1 MAALEL
7 SRTSPPQPETGVLRI
22 ARRGPPP
29 PPPLSPSA
37 TMVTNARLRH
47 TRARPSLLGAAL
59 IVAVA
64 VLAHVAVM
72 AAGASPTN
80 AAVAASGTSKPAPT
94 ANTFVD
100 SSGQP
105 FANCMSTNPNTAYCP
120 HNAGNSEQ
128 PEAAKAYN
136 TTSML
141 RMTWNSKWP
150 SFATTGAVDLYLC
163 PTDGTKCIPMATA
176 VSVSVEIVDALI
188 DPAKVK
194 PGRYTYVV
202 VPLNNKPED
211 TSFGER
217 GVELVIQAGPTTSTT
232 SSASS
237 SASPTATSSV
247 GPVPIPTASVLAKS
261 DGNEDNG
268 GLTKLQLALIIAAAA
283 AALIGLALLL
293 IARRRRHQKR
303 RLKAGAVAG
312 TSGSAKSAGGTA
324 VVAVPAGGAAAAP
337 YDVLR
342 ETASAEKVGTGGTVP
357 RMTAETPVATAAVP
371 GAASAAAITPATPD
385 GLTALNGSSVNLT
398 PPGAISNADAI
409 LIANSFKLA
418 LKKSIDDDDDDEDIH
433 TMINNLG
440 MRPVPSGDP
449 NEPFMFMT
457 TSVPPTAVASGAAA
471 AAGLIPPPPPPPS
484 SSATAPPAARP
495 SFSSSMVTSAA
506 AVAGAP
512 PAITTTPPTTTRHG
526 SLPRQGSLLSDAGTP
541 IAAAS
546 PHMRLGVARTSDL
559 GASTGTI
566 DSLLAAS
573 TIAAAAPT
581 AAAAGARAS
590 PSPSSLASPPSA
602 AHDRIVVERVS
613 MDHRDREQLL
623 LNRHAAVKLVK
634 SNPCLVVGPI
644 AGSNSGGAGSDLEN
658 NAGGGGAISEAA
670 TPMTRTPSTR
680 SDAALVEDAAGGG
693 ATPPSGPSRA

>member
-1 MAALEL
+1 
-7 SRTSPPQPETGVLRI
+7 
-22 ARRGPPP
+22 
-29 PPPLSPSA
+29 
-37 TMVTNARLRH
+37 MVAQVRPRH
-47 TRARPSLLGAAL
+47 TRARTSLLGVAL

-64 VLAHVAVM
+64 VLAHVAVF

-80 AAVAASGTSKPAPT
+80 AAVAASGTSKPEPT
-94 ANTFVD
+94 ANSFVD
-100 SSGQP
+100 SNGQP
-105 FANCMSTNPNTAYCP
+105 FARCMSTNPNTAYCP

-136 TTSML
+136 TTNML

-163 PTDGTKCIPMATA
+163 PTDGTKCIPMAMA
-176 VSVSVEIVDALI
+176 ASVSVEIVDALI

-232 SSASS
+232 SSTSS
-237 SASPTATSSV
+237 TASPTATSSV

-268 GLTKLQLALIIAAAA
+268 GLTTLQLALIIAAAA

-293 IARRRRHQKR
+293 IARRRRHQR
-303 RLKAGAVAG
+303 RLKASAVAG
-312 TSGSAKSAGGTA
+312 TSGSAKSTGGTA
-324 VVAVPAGGAAAAP
+324 VVAVPAGAAAAAP

-357 RMTAETPVATAAVP
+357 RTAAETPVATAAVP

-385 GLTALNGSSVNLT
+385 GLTALNGSAVNLT

-484 SSATAPPAARP
+484 SSAGAAPPAARP
-495 SFSSSMVTSAA
+495 SFSSSMATSAA
-506 AVAGAP
+506 AVTGAP
-512 PAITTTPPTTTRHG
+512 PAITTTPPTATRHG
-526 SLPRQGSLLSDAGTP
+526 SLPRQGSLLSDAGAP

-581 AAAAGARAS
+581 AAAGARAS

-644 AGSNSGGAGSDLEN
+644 AGSSSGGAGSDREN
-658 NAGGGGAISEAA
+658 NGGGAISEAA

-680 SDAALVEDAAGGG
+680 SDAALVEDAAGG

>member
-1 MAALEL
+1 MAALDL
-7 SRTSPPQPETGVLRI
+7 CRASLPPPETAVLRI

-29 PPPLSPSA
+29 PPPLSPSTTIAA
-37 TMVTNARLRH
+37 TMRPRH

-72 AAGASPTN
+72 TAKASPT
-80 AAVAASGTSKPAPT
+80 VSASGTSKPAPT

-100 SSGQP
+100 SNGQP

-128 PEAAKAYN
+128 PEAAKTYN

-176 VSVSVEIVDALI
+176 MSVSVEIVDALI

-194 PGRYTYVV
+194 PGRYTYVA

-217 GVELVIQAGPTTSTT
+217 GVELAIQAGPTSSTT
-232 SSASS
+232 SSTSS
-237 SASPTATSSV
+237 TASPTATSSV

-268 GLTKLQLALIIAAAA
+268 GLTTLQLALIIAAAA

-303 RLKAGAVAG
+303 RLKSGAVVG

-324 VVAVPAGGAAAAP
+324 VVAVPAGAAAAAP

-342 ETASAEKVGTGGTVP
+342 ETASAEKVGTGGTAP
-357 RMTAETPVATAAVP
+357 RTTAETPVATAAVP

-385 GLTALNGSSVNLT
+385 GLTALNGSAVNLT

-457 TSVPPTAVASGAAA
+457 TSVPPTAVASGAAV

-484 SSATAPPAARP
+484 SSA
-495 SFSSSMVTSAA
+495 
-506 AVAGAP
+506 GA
-512 PAITTTPPTTTRHG
+512 TRHG
-526 SLPRQGSLLSDAGTP
+526 SLPRQGSLLSDAGAP

-573 TIAAAAPT
+573 AIAAAAPS

-602 AHDRIVVERVS
+602 VHDRIVVERVS

-644 AGSNSGGAGSDLEN
+644 AGSSSGGAGSDRDGGN
-658 NAGGGGAISEAA
+658 GGGGAVSEAA

-693 ATPPSGPSRA
+693 GATPPPGPSRA

>member
-7 SRTSPPQPETGVLRI
+7 SRASLPPPETALRI
-22 ARRGPPP
+22 ARRGLPPP
-29 PPPLSPSA
+29 SPLSPSTTTIMA
-37 TMVTNARLRH
+37 AHMRPRH
-47 TRARPSLLGAAL
+47 TRALPSLLGAAL

-64 VLAHVAVM
+64 VLAHVAVF
-72 AAGASPTN
+72 AAGATSTN
-80 AAVAASGTSKPAPT
+80 AAVAASGTSKPAPSSS
-94 ANTFVD
+94 FVD
-100 SSGQP
+100 SNGQP
-105 FANCMSTNPNTAYCP
+105 FAACMSSNPNTAYCP

-128 PEAAKAYN
+128 PEAAKTYN

-163 PTDGTKCIPMATA
+163 PTDGTKCIPMDTA

-217 GVELVIQAGPTTSTT
+217 GVELVIQAGPSTSTT

-237 SASPTATSSV
+237 TASPTATSSV

-268 GLTKLQLALIIAAAA
+268 GLTTLQLALIIAAAA

-293 IARRRRHQKR
+293 IARRRRHQR

-312 TSGSAKSAGGTA
+312 TSGSAKSAGGIA
-324 VVAVPAGGAAAAP
+324 VVAVPAGAAAAAP

-357 RMTAETPVATAAVP
+357 RTAAETPVATAAVP

-385 GLTALNGSSVNLT
+385 GLTALNGSAVNLT

-484 SSATAPPAARP
+484 SSTGAAPPAARP

-506 AVAGAP
+506 AAGAP
-512 PAITTTPPTTTRHG
+512 PAITTTPPTATRHG
-526 SLPRQGSLLSDAGTP
+526 SLPRQGSLLSDAGVP
-541 IAAAS
+541 SGAATAAVS

-573 TIAAAAPT
+573 TIAAAP
-581 AAAAGARAS
+581 AAAAARAS

-602 AHDRIVVERVS
+602 VHDRIVVERVS

-644 AGSNSGGAGSDLEN
+644 AGSSSGGAGSDREN
-658 NAGGGGAISEAA
+658 NGGGGAISEAA

-680 SDAALVEDAAGGG
+680 SDAALVEDAAGGV
-693 ATPPSGPSRA
+693 TPPSGPSRA